1 MVSNKGYDKGI
12 SMLGA
17 LKQKYWT
24 YKKTQARNSK
34 LKLPENNCFHALVE
48 QQKVDKVA
56 IKPVSYEDNQKHLR
70 EAIDWILRAKQATN
84 DNGVALGYFP
94 LSEHNGW
101 MPSYP
106 ETTGYIITTLLKV
119 AKQNQDEQ
127 LKSQALAMADWEI
140 DVQMPNGAVQ
150 GGPVCAPE
158 NQTAAAFN
166 TGMVAD
172 GWMSAFE
179 ATGESKYL
187 DAAVRAA
194 TFLANDLDEHGFFK
208 TNGDFVSQNEVKTY
222 TCLCAWAM
230 YRAGMVA
237 QDMDIKDAA
246 IRSVE
251 AAINQQNNV
260 GWFKNN
266 CLTHSD
272 MPLTHTIGYVL
283 QGILEVGILAERAD
297 FIAAAKLGLSG
308 ALSTLDNNGY
318 LSARLNKQWQPKEQY
333 VCLTGSVQLAILCYR
348 FAEQLN
354 NNEFIESGHK
364 LTNFVK
370 STQLLSAEN
379 SAMQG
384 AIAGSYPIM
393 GDYMIGGYPN
403 WATKYFIDAVMLQN
417 KYL

>member
-1 MVSNKGYDKGI
+1 
-12 SMLGA
+12 MLNA
-17 LKQKYWT
+17 LKEKYWQ
-24 YKKTQARNSK
+24 YKSEQARLGK
-34 LKLPENNCFHALVE
+34 LKLAENKCFADLVV
-48 QQKVDKVA
+48 QQKTTELVIEQASIANNEHHIQSA
-56 IKPVSYEDNQKHLR
+56 IAWLLR
-70 EAIDWILRAKQATN
+70 GQQATT
-84 DNGVALGYFP
+84 DNGVSLGYFP

-119 AKQNQDEQ
+119 AKQNHNEQ
-127 LKSQALAMADWEI
+127 LKHKALAMADWEI

-230 YRAGMVA
+230 YRAGIAA
-237 QDMDIKDAA
+237 QNTEIKEAA

-251 AAINQQNNV
+251 AAINQQNDV

-283 QGILEVGILAERAD
+283 QGVLEVGILAERAD
-297 FIAAAKLGLSG
+297 FISAAKQGLSG
-308 ALSTLDNNGY
+308 AVSSMLENGY
-318 LSARLNKQWQPKEQY
+318 LSARLNNKWKPQEQY
-333 VCLTGSVQLAILCYR
+333 VCLTGSVQLAILCFR

-354 NNEFIESGHK
+354 DTSFIESGHK

-370 STQLLSAEN
+370 ATQLLTTDN
-379 SAMQG
+379 DAMQG

-393 GDYMIGGYPN
+393 GDYMTAGYPN
-403 WATKYFIDAVMLQN
+403 WATKYFIDALILQN
-417 KYL
+417 QYL